1 VGKAYPWSAEHS
13 RGADSA
19 MRRHTVLCI
28 GLSEWPSAW
37 RSYSEGRT
45 GSPPSAG
52 LQARFRAGLVMS
64 RLSFD
69 RRLFSYVWP
78 YRLILL
84 VVLAQVLLINLC
96 ELLKP
101 WPLKIIIDHV
111 LGGTPP
117 DMTLASDWSAEG
129 LLLGACAGLVLIY
142 LLLAGLTLLYNYTS
156 IRVGQRLVN
165 DLRRDLYDH
174 LQRLSLAFHSRR
186 SIGDLLYRVTAD
198 TYALQNLTMKM
209 LFPILSAA
217 VFVIGMAVIM
227 FRMDARLTL
236 LALSV
241 CPALFITISRL
252 NERISVAAT
261 QARQKEGQVYSVV
274 QGALASMRVIQAFT
288 KEDDEHQRFMTAS
301 QDSLAASLRLYTL
314 QTVYSG
320 AVNLVIAVGTA
331 LVVWMGA
338 KHVLSGALSIGDLVV
353 FISYLAS
360 LYGPINNIVQT
371 NGLIHESKAGVQ
383 RVFEI
388 LDVERDVKDGHK
400 RLPRR
405 EVHGEVL
412 FDNIFFEYLP
422 GRPVLKEVS
431 LHARPGQKIALVGVT
446 GAGKST
452 LLGLLPRFYDPRAG
466 RVLLDGVDIRQYR
479 LKDLRSA
486 IALVLQPPLVFP
498 LTLRENIAYGRM
510 DASLEEIQQAA
521 QLAQIHDFIVQLPE
535 GYDTMVG
542 EQGATLSE
550 GERQRITIAR
560 ALLRNA
566 PILILDEPTSSVD
579 GETERLLM
587 AGLERL
593 MAGKTTFII
602 AHRLSTVRSADI
614 IVVMRDGRILEF
626 GTFGQLLRRDGF
638 FRRLYRT
645 QWQQKERHEPVVS

>member
-1 VGKAYPWSAEHS
+1 MSKPSF
-13 RGADSA
+13 RG
-19 MRRHTVLCI
+19 
-28 GLSEWPSAW
+28 
-37 RSYSEGRT
+37 
-45 GSPPSAG
+45 
-52 LQARFRAGLVMS
+52 
-64 RLSFD
+64 RL
-69 RRLFSYVWP
+69 LSYVWP
-78 YRLILL
+78 YRLFL
-84 VVLAQVLLINLC
+84 VAVLAQVLLINFC

-111 LGGTPP
+111 LGGRPL
-117 DMTLASDWSAEG
+117 DLAFARDWSVET
-129 LLLGACAGLVLIY
+129 LLLATCAGLVLIY

-174 LQRLSLAFHSRR
+174 LQRLSLAFHTRR
-186 SIGDLLYRVTAD
+186 SVGDLLYRVTAD

-217 VFVIGMAVIM
+217 VFVTGMAVIM
-227 FRMDARLTL
+227 FRMDAGLTL

-241 CPALFITISRL
+241 CPALYVTISRL
-252 NERISVAAT
+252 NKRISSAAT

-274 QGALASMRVIQAFT
+274 QRGLASMRVIQAFT
-288 KEDDEHQRFMTAS
+288 KEDDEHQRFMAAS

-314 QTVYSG
+314 QSVYLG
-320 AVNLVIAVGTA
+320 AVNVVIAVGTA

-338 KHVLSGALSIGDLVV
+338 NHVLSGMLSIGDLVV

-371 NGLIHESKAGVQ
+371 HSLIHEDKAGVR

-388 LDVERDVKDGHK
+388 LDAERDVKDGHK
-400 RLPRR
+400 RLPQK
-405 EVHGEVL
+405 EVHGEVI
-412 FDNIFFEYLP
+412 FDNIVFEYLP
-422 GRPVLKEVS
+422 GHPVLKGIS
-431 LHARPGQKIALVGVT
+431 LHARHGQKIALVGPT

-466 RVLLDGVDIRQYR
+466 RVLLDGVDVRQYC

-510 DASLEEIQQAA
+510 DASFEEIHQAA
-521 QLAQIHDFIVQLPE
+521 TLAQIHDFIVHLPN

-550 GERQRITIAR
+550 GERQRLTIAR

-579 GETERLLM
+579 VETERRLM
-587 AGLERL
+587 KGLENL

-602 AHRLSTVRSADI
+602 AHRLSTVRTADLV
-614 IVVMRDGRILEF
+614 IVIRDGRIVER
-626 GTFGQLLRRDGF
+626 GTFEDLLEMDGV
-638 FRRLYRT
+638 FRRLYLM
-645 QWQQKERHEPVVS
+645 QWEEGKAPALS

>member
-1 VGKAYPWSAEHS
+1 
-13 RGADSA
+13 
-19 MRRHTVLCI
+19 
-28 GLSEWPSAW
+28 
-37 RSYSEGRT
+37 
-45 GSPPSAG
+45 
-52 LQARFRAGLVMS
+52 MS
-64 RLSFD
+64 RPSFHG
-69 RRLFSYVWP
+69 RLLFYVWP

-84 VVLAQVLLINLC
+84 VVLAQVLLMNLC

-111 LGGTPP
+111 LVGTPP
-117 DMTLASDWSAEG
+117 DMALARDWSAES

-142 LLLAGLTLLYNYTS
+142 LLLAGLTLFYNYSS

-165 DLRRDLYDH
+165 NLRRDLYDH

-198 TYALQNLTMKM
+198 TYALQNLTLKM
-209 LFPILSAA
+209 LFPILSAG
-217 VFVIGMAVIM
+217 VFLIGVAVIM
-227 FRMDARLTL
+227 FRMDAGLTL

-241 CPALFITISRL
+241 CPALFVTISRL
-252 NERISVAAT
+252 NERISKAAT
-261 QARQKEGQVYSVV
+261 QARQKEGQVYTVV

-288 KEDDEHQRFMTAS
+288 KEEDEHQRFMSAS

-320 AVNLVIAVGTA
+320 AVNVVIAVGTA
-331 LVVWMGA
+331 LVVWVGA
-338 KHVLSGALSIGDLVV
+338 RHVLSGTLSIGDLVV

-360 LYGPINNIVQT
+360 LYGPINSIVQT
-371 NGLIHESKAGVQ
+371 NSLIHDSKAGVQ

-400 RLPRR
+400 QLPHR
-405 EVHGEVL
+405 EVHGEVS
-412 FDNIFFEYLP
+412 FDNISFEYLP
-422 GRPVLKEVS
+422 GQPVLKGIS
-431 LHARPGQKIALVGVT
+431 LHVRPGQKIALVGPT

-452 LLGLLPRFYDPRAG
+452 LLSLLPRFYDPRDG

-479 LKDLRSA
+479 LKDLRSS

-498 LTLRENIAYGRM
+498 LTLRDNIAYGRM
-510 DASLEEIQQAA
+510 DAALEEIQQAA
-521 QLAQIHDFIVQLPE
+521 KLAQIHDFIVQLPE

-587 AGLERL
+587 AGLESL
-593 MAGKTTFII
+593 IAGKTTFII
-602 AHRLSTVRSADI
+602 AHRLSTVRTADL
-614 IVVMRDGRILEF
+614 VVVLREGRIVEQ
-626 GTFGQLLRRDGF
+626 GTFKDLLEMDGV
-638 FRRLYRT
+638 FRRLSLM
-645 QWQQKERHEPVVS
+645 QWQEGSTAALH